1 MNDDSPKHP
10 FHILR
15 HDEYK
20 NSVEKKG
27 KYDYLSWAVCWDK
40 LKEIDPNARYELV
53 KLIHTEQSQLVHVQ
67 LHYEDDGDELV
78 HNEYLAVRDFKGQA
92 VSNPDS
98 VQIENTFRRA
108 VAKAVSMAT
117 GYGIELWINEDIRD
131 LDYVPNTINGNMPT
145 KGGITP
151 DQRVKLDR
159 LSRSNHLSPQGK
171 KRVTEIMNDSNT
183 TQEDA
188 DLRIKEINEI
198 IKERK
203 SKEK

>member
-1 MNDDSPKHP
+1 MTDDNPKHP

-27 KYDYLSWAVCWDK
+27 KFDYLSWAVCWDK

-53 KLIHTEQSQLVHVQ
+53 KLIDTGQSKLVHVQ

-78 HNEYLAVRDFKGQA
+78 HDEYLAVRDFRNQA
-92 VSNPDS
+92 VSNPDAAQ
-98 VQIENTFRRA
+98 VENTFRRA

-117 GYGIELWINEDIRD
+117 GYGLDLWINEDIRD
-131 LDYVPNTINGNMPT
+131 LDYKPNTINGQMPT

>member
-1 MNDDSPKHP
+1 MTDDSPKHP

-20 NSVEKKG
+20 NSVEQKG
-27 KYDYLSWAVCWDK
+27 KFDYLSWAVCWDK

-53 KLIHTEQSQLVHVQ
+53 QVIDTGQSKMVHVQ
-67 LHYEDDGDELV
+67 LHYEVDCDELV
-78 HNEYLAVRDFKGQA
+78 HNEYLAVRDFRNQA
-92 VSNPDS
+92 VSNPDAAQ
-98 VQIENTFRRA
+98 VENTFRRA

-117 GYGIELWINEDIRD
+117 GFGLDLWINEDIRD
-131 LDYVPNTINGNMPT
+131 LDYVPNSINGEMPV

-151 DQRVKLDR
+151 EQRVKLDR
-159 LSRSNHLSPQGK
+159 LSRSNYLSPQGK
-171 KRVTEIMNDSNT
+171 KRVTQIMNDANT

-188 DLRIKEINEI
+188 DLRIKEINAI

-203 SKEK
+203 EK

>member
-15 HDEYK
+15 HDEFK

-159 LSRSNHLSPQGK
+159 YSRSKYLNEEEQAK
-171 KRVTEIMNDSNT
+171 VKAFMNDTNT
-183 TQEDA
+183 SKDYA
-188 DLRIKEINEI
+188 DSRIEQLRLIIN
-198 IKERK
+198 KRK
-203 SKEK
+203 SEEK

>member
-15 HDEYK
+15 HDEFK

>member
-1 MNDDSPKHP
+1 MTDDSPKHP

-20 NSVEKKG
+20 NSVEQKG
-27 KYDYLSWAVCWDK
+27 KFDYLSWAVCWDK

-53 KLIHTEQSQLVHVQ
+53 QLIDTGQSKMVHVQ
-67 LHYEDDGDELV
+67 LHYEVDGDELV
-78 HNEYLAVRDFKGQA
+78 HNEYLAVRDFRNQA
-92 VSNPDS
+92 VSNPDAAQ
-98 VQIENTFRRA
+98 VENTFRRA

-117 GYGIELWINEDIRD
+117 GFGLDLWINEDIRD
-131 LDYVPNTINGNMPT
+131 LEYIPNSINGAMPV

-151 DQRVKLDR
+151 DQRTTLDR
-159 LSRSNHLSPQGK
+159 LSRSNYLSPQGK
-171 KRVTEIMNDSNT
+171 KRVVEIMNNTET

-188 DLRIKEINEI
+188 ELRISEIKAI

-203 SKEK
+203 EK

>member
-1 MNDDSPKHP
+1 MTDDSPKHP

-20 NSVEKKG
+20 NSVEQKG
-27 KYDYLSWAVCWDK
+27 KFDYLSWAVCWDK

-53 KLIHTEQSQLVHVQ
+53 QVIDTGQSKMVHVQ
-67 LHYEDDGDELV
+67 LHYEVDGNELV
-78 HNEYLAVRDFKGQA
+78 HNEYLAVRDFRNQA
-92 VSNPDS
+92 VSNPDAAQ
-98 VQIENTFRRA
+98 VENTFRRA

-117 GYGIELWINEDIRD
+117 GFGLDLWINEDIRD
-131 LDYVPNTINGNMPT
+131 LDYVPNSINGEMPV

-151 DQRVKLDR
+151 EQRVKLDR
-159 LSRSNHLSPQGK
+159 LSRSNYLSPQGK
-171 KRVTEIMNDSNT
+171 KRVTQIMNDANT

-188 DLRIKEINEI
+188 DLRIKEINAI

-203 SKEK
+203 EK

>member
-1 MNDDSPKHP
+1 M
-10 FHILR
+10 
-15 HDEYK
+15 HD
-20 NSVEKKG
+20 
-27 KYDYLSWAVCWDK
+27 
-40 LKEIDPNARYELV
+40 
-53 KLIHTEQSQLVHVQ
+53 
-67 LHYEDDGDELV
+67 
-78 HNEYLAVRDFKGQA
+78 EYLAVRYLRNQA
-92 VSNPDS
+92 VSNPDAAQ
-98 VQIENTFRRA
+98 VENTFRRA

-117 GYGIELWINEDIRD
+117 GYGLDLWINEDIRD
-131 LDYVPNTINGNMPT
+131 LDYVPNTINGDMPT

-188 DLRIKEINEI
+188 ALRIKEIDAI

>member
-1 MNDDSPKHP
+1 MTDDSPKHP

-20 NSVEKKG
+20 NSVEQKG
-27 KYDYLSWAVCWDK
+27 KFDYLSWAVCWDK

-53 KLIHTEQSQLVHVQ
+53 EVIDTGQSKMVHVQ
-67 LHYEDDGDELV
+67 LHYEVDGDELV
-78 HNEYLAVRDFKGQA
+78 HNEYLAVRDFRNQA
-92 VSNPDS
+92 VSNPDAAQ
-98 VQIENTFRRA
+98 VENTFRRA

-117 GYGIELWINEDIRD
+117 GFGLDLWINEDIRD
-131 LDYVPNTINGNMPT
+131 LDYVPNSINGEMPV

-151 DQRVKLDR
+151 EQRVKLDR
-159 LSRSNHLSPQGK
+159 LSRSNYLSPQGK
-171 KRVTEIMNDSNT
+171 KRVTQIMNDANT

-188 DLRIKEINEI
+188 DLRIKEINAI

-203 SKEK
+203 EK

>member
-1 MNDDSPKHP
+1 MTDYSPKHP

-20 NSVEKKG
+20 NSVEQKG
-27 KYDYLSWAVCWDK
+27 KFDYLSWAVCWDK

-53 KLIHTEQSQLVHVQ
+53 QVIDTGQSKMVHVQ
-67 LHYEDDGDELV
+67 LHYEVDGDELV
-78 HNEYLAVRDFKGQA
+78 HNEYLAVRDFRNQA
-92 VSNPDS
+92 VSNPDAAQ
-98 VQIENTFRRA
+98 VENTFRRA

-117 GYGIELWINEDIRD
+117 GFGLDLWINEDIRD
-131 LDYVPNTINGNMPT
+131 LDYVPNSINGEMPV

-151 DQRVKLDR
+151 EQRVKLDR
-159 LSRSNHLSPQGK
+159 LSRSNYLSPQGK
-171 KRVTEIMNDSNT
+171 KRVTQIMNDANT

-188 DLRIKEINEI
+188 DLRIKEINAI

-203 SKEK
+203 EK

>member
-1 MNDDSPKHP
+1 MTDDSPKHP

-20 NSVEKKG
+20 NSVEQKG
-27 KYDYLSWAVCWDK
+27 KFDYLSWAVCWDK

-53 KLIHTEQSQLVHVQ
+53 QIIDTGQSKMVHVQ
-67 LHYEDDGDELV
+67 LHYEVDGDELV
-78 HNEYLAVRDFKGQA
+78 HNEYLAVRDFRNQA
-92 VSNPDS
+92 VSNPDAAQ
-98 VQIENTFRRA
+98 VENTFRRA

-117 GYGIELWINEDIRD
+117 GFGLDLWINEDIRD
-131 LDYVPNTINGNMPT
+131 LEYVPNSINGAMPV

-151 DQRVKLDR
+151 DQRTALDR
-159 LSRSNHLSPQGK
+159 LSRSNYLSPQGK
-171 KRVTEIMNDSNT
+171 KRVVEIMNNPET

-188 DLRIKEINEI
+188 ELRISEIKAI

-203 SKEK
+203 EK

>member
-1 MNDDSPKHP
+1 MTDDSPKHP

-20 NSVEKKG
+20 NSVEQKG
-27 KYDYLSWAVCWDK
+27 KFDYLSWAVCWDK

-53 KLIHTEQSQLVHVQ
+53 QIIDTGQSKMVHVQ
-67 LHYEDDGDELV
+67 LHYENNGDELV
-78 HNEYLAVRDFKGQA
+78 HNEYLAVRDFRNQA
-92 VSNPDS
+92 VSNPDAAQ
-98 VQIENTFRRA
+98 VENTFRRA

-117 GYGIELWINEDIRD
+117 GFGLDLWINEDIRD
-131 LDYVPNTINGNMPT
+131 LDYVPNSINGDMPT

-159 LSRSNHLSPQGK
+159 LSRSKYLSPQGK
-171 KRVTEIMNDSNT
+171 ARVKAIMNDANT
-183 TQEDA
+183 SEEDA
-188 DLRIKEINEI
+188 ALRIEEINKV

-203 SKEK
+203 DKEK

>member
-1 MNDDSPKHP
+1 
-10 FHILR
+10 
-15 HDEYK
+15 
-20 NSVEKKG
+20 
-27 KYDYLSWAVCWDK
+27 
-40 LKEIDPNARYELV
+40 
-53 KLIHTEQSQLVHVQ
+53 
-67 LHYEDDGDELV
+67 
-78 HNEYLAVRDFKGQA
+78 
-92 VSNPDS
+92 
-98 VQIENTFRRA
+98 
-108 VAKAVSMAT
+108 
-117 GYGIELWINEDIRD
+117 
-131 LDYVPNTINGNMPT
+131 MPT

>member
-1 MNDDSPKHP
+1 MTDDSPKHP

-20 NSVEKKG
+20 NSVEQKG
-27 KYDYLSWAVCWDK
+27 KFDYLSWAVCWDK

-53 KLIHTEQSQLVHVQ
+53 QVIDTGQSKMVHVQ
-67 LHYEDDGDELV
+67 LHYEVDGDELV
-78 HNEYLAVRDFKGQA
+78 HNEYLAVRDFRNQA
-92 VSNPDS
+92 VSNPDAAQ
-98 VQIENTFRRA
+98 VENTFRRA

-117 GYGIELWINEDIRD
+117 GFGLDLWINEDIRD
-131 LDYVPNTINGNMPT
+131 LDYVPNSINGEMPV

-151 DQRVKLDR
+151 EQRVKLDR
-159 LSRSNHLSPQGK
+159 LSRSNYLSPQGK
-171 KRVTEIMNDSNT
+171 KRVTQIMNDANT

-188 DLRIKEINEI
+188 DLRIKEINAI

-203 SKEK
+203 EK

>member
-1 MNDDSPKHP
+1 MTDDSPKHP

-20 NSVEKKG
+20 NSVEQKG
-27 KYDYLSWAVCWDK
+27 KFDYLSWAVCWDK

-53 KLIHTEQSQLVHVQ
+53 QLIDTGQSKMVHVQ
-67 LHYEDDGDELV
+67 LHYEVDGDELI
-78 HNEYLAVRDFKGQA
+78 HNEYLAVRDFRNQA
-92 VSNPDS
+92 VSNPDAAQ
-98 VQIENTFRRA
+98 VENTFRRA

-117 GYGIELWINEDIRD
+117 GFGLDLWINEDIRD
-131 LDYVPNTINGNMPT
+131 LDYVPNSINGEMPV

-151 DQRVKLDR
+151 EQRVKLDR
-159 LSRSNHLSPQGK
+159 LSRSNYLSPQGK
-171 KRVTEIMNDSNT
+171 KRVTQIMNDPNT

-188 DLRIKEINEI
+188 DLRIKEINAI

-203 SKEK
+203 EK

>member
-1 MNDDSPKHP
+1 MTDDSPKHP

-27 KYDYLSWAVCWDK
+27 KFDYLSWAVCWDK
-40 LKEIDPNARYELV
+40 LKEIDSNARYELAQ
-53 KLIHTEQSQLVHVQ
+53 IIDTGQSKMVHVQ
-67 LHYEDDGDELV
+67 LHYENNGDELV
-78 HNEYLAVRDFKGQA
+78 HNEYLAVRDFRNQA
-92 VSNPDS
+92 VSNPDAAQ
-98 VQIENTFRRA
+98 VENTFRRA

-117 GYGIELWINEDIRD
+117 GFGLDLWINEDIRD
-131 LDYVPNTINGNMPT
+131 LDYVPNSINGDMPV

-151 DQRVKLDR
+151 EQRVKLDR

-171 KRVTEIMNDSNT
+171 ARVKAIMNDANT
-183 TQEDA
+183 SEEDA
-188 DLRIKEINEI
+188 ALRIEEINKV

-203 SKEK
+203 DKEK